1 MKTYIQR
8 TKSEIIQSTPQDF
21 FNKLN
26 KIFRFTIDVC
36 ALPEN
41 AKCESYYT
49 PDDDGLSKSWMG
61 GVWCNPPYG
70 KDIGKW
76 CRKASEEYRKEYC
89 DFIVMLIPARTD
101 TSWFHEYVLPFARMI
116 IPIKGRLKFNGSK
129 LSAPFPNILVVFIKE
144 V

>member
-1 MKTYIQR
+1 MKIYIQR

-26 KIFRFTIDVC
+26 KIFRFTLDVC

-61 GVWCNPPYG
+61 GGMVQPSL
-70 KDIGKW
+70 
-76 CRKASEEYRKEYC
+76 RKGYRKMVQKSFRGIQKRILRFYCNAYPCKNGYKLVPRICTSFCKNDYSCQRTTEIQWFKAVGTFPEYIGC
-89 DFIVMLIPARTD
+89 V
-101 TSWFHEYVLPFARMI
+101 H
-116 IPIKGRLKFNGSK
+116 
-129 LSAPFPNILVVFIKE
+129 
-144 V
+144 